1 MRLPLLYLGLAAAF
15 CVLGTKAD
23 TSTGTSPSVEA
34 ALVAAVLQLQSNT
47 TSAII
52 PTSTTSAATATKTA
66 PAVTL
71 GRRSS
76 VGGGQRYNLGNILAK
91 RSDYITLTN
100 GTDPVYASAAL
111 RTSGYLTYKVISNT
125 TTYSVAKAACLN
137 YCDSVKGCITAN
149 MYQEINNPLLDLM

>member
-1 MRLPLLYLGLAAAF
+1 MRLSLLSLGLAAAF

-34 ALVAAVLQLQSNT
+34 ALVAAVLQLQS
-47 TSAII
+47 
-52 PTSTTSAATATKTA
+52 STTSAAIPMSTTSAAIATSTAS
-66 PAVTL
+66 AVTL

-76 VGGGQRYNLGNILAK
+76 VGGQRYNLGNILAK

-100 GTDPVYASAAL
+100 GTDPTYASAAL
-111 RTSGYLTYKVISNT
+111 KTSGYLTYKVISNT

-137 YCDSVKGCITAN
+137 YCDSVKGCIAAN
-149 MYQEINNPLLDLM
+149 MYQEINNPLLDLV